1 MVQWVKNL
9 AAVAQVPEEVQV
21 QSLVYEVSH
30 AQGVAKKMKNE

>member
-1 MVQWVKNL
+1 MAQWVKDL
-9 AAVAQVPEEVQV
+9 VTAMVQV